1 MYATRAEEIIRES
14 RLDAPYFLYVS
25 LTMVHAPFQV
35 GDKNLKF
42 QTKGSPFIKHH
53 LRIAK
58 IAFNPP

>member
-35 GDKNLKF
+35 GDNNLKS
-42 QTKGSPFIKHH
+42 QTKGSPLMKNH
-53 LRIAK
+53 L
-58 IAFNPP
+58 